1 MPKTAEIERH
11 HRTSPTLSTA
21 LKFHYTRALDRSNSF
36 AQIRNKENRAEE
48 ESERNIYPEQ
58 VRKREMAE
66 LWEGI
71 YCVSVVIMMFVML
84 LKNVAGPDILMLGA
98 LALELAAG
106 IVPIPDGLKGFSNK
120 GLLTVACLFV
130 VAAGISNTGALD
142 YYMGKL
148 LGNPKTV
155 ADAQLR
161 LMAPI
166 AVVSAFLNNTPVV
179 AIMIP
184 IVQKWCRK
192 CKIDPA
198 QLFIPLSFASILGG
212 TCTLIGTSTNL
223 VVDGMRR
230 ERYPDAETIGLFDLS
245 KYGIPVLLSGLCYTL
260 LASPYLL
267 PGGVTKRKKN
277 GEGADDGSNL
287 DLSQLTVG
295 AVVPRGSPVVDS
307 PVQDLRGLNGLYLV
321 SVQRGDSVM
330 RAVQPEF
337 LLEAGDVL
345 IFTGLVDKIGEV
357 CEEHGLVPLTHD
369 VEEKM
374 VEGAFPSLDVSPKW
388 APADDPFKNEN
399 PQNKLKNLNINNNRG
414 GSSAGNSPRALSNGG
429 SPKFGDD
436 SSIVGLGLAH
446 RKRETELQRRTSV
459 DVHNYEKILRK
470 FTDDGE
476 DVKKKQD
483 KQEAVMK
490 RKQSHE
496 YIDNRQQSLAVQK
509 HFVLRARIGR
519 KSSLIDMS
527 PREVLFRRK
536 YKASIMAVQR
546 AGATNTSSNVAEN
559 RLGKIIFQHNDIL
572 ILHASEDS
580 PLLVQ
585 KREREKAK
593 AELQKVREETKKSR
607 LAESS
612 SMFRSSSKVDLA
624 ASGDKSTRAAAG
636 NLSDMEGF
644 ENTSEFTCGDE
655 IEVLLS
661 DASKDLNFSE
671 FAIPMRV
678 VAGGALDGK
687 TIRSVDLHNTPG
699 LFITAMQEGGAA
711 GETKAVDPDTVL
723 RGEDVLWFA
732 GDMGGMQ
739 TLRRIPGIITQDDQV
754 SKLTIRKNER
764 RLVQAVISQHSSLEG
779 KSVRDTQF
787 RTRFDAVIIAVQ
799 RSGGR
804 VQSRIGDIVLQAGDV
819 LLLDTSKSFLS
830 HHKRDPSFALV
841 SEIADSA
848 PPQFDKLLPSMG
860 TAVVMIA
867 VFVAGALDLF
877 VAALLAS
884 GVMLATGCLTQEQAR
899 ASVKWDVIVTI
910 AAAFGI
916 SAAMEQSGVA
926 SAIATNLVA
935 AGNSLGTGKTGILV
949 AIYLATVVLCN
960 IVGNNAAAALMFPI
974 AAGSAEQQGIDNA
987 QMSFLLMLA
996 ASASFMSPFGYQTNL
1011 MVYGPGGYVFA
1022 NFLKFGG
1029 PMQVVQMIVS
1039 VAVILLDDKWWIG
1052 WVVGFGGV
1060 FAIAFFRLILPIIL
1074 DKLLSRGN
1082 NDASAAN
1089 TSIIDSDKIIDAA
1102 L

>member
-1 MPKTAEIERH
+1 MSSKNDEWKPYYLITIVIVMFALLVKM
-11 HRTSPTLSTA
+11 TSL
-21 LKFHYTRALDRSNSF
+21 
-36 AQIRNKENRAEE
+36 
-48 ESERNIYPEQ
+48 
-58 VRKREMAE
+58 
-66 LWEGI
+66 
-71 YCVSVVIMMFVML
+71 
-84 LKNVAGPDILMLGA
+84 GPDFLFLGA
-98 LALELAAG
+98 LAMILVAD
-106 IVPIPDGLKGFSNK
+106 IIPIQDGLKGFSNK
-120 GLLTVACLFV
+120 GLLTVALLFV

-142 YYMGKL
+142 YYMGKF
-148 LGNPKTV
+148 LGNPKNV
-155 ADAQLR
+155 LQAQMR
-161 LMAPI
+161 LMIPI
-166 AVVSAFLNNTPVV
+166 AVVSAFLNNTPIV

-184 IVQKWCRK
+184 IVQKWARK

-230 ERYPDAETIGLFDLS
+230 EKYPDAEKIGLFDLS
-245 KYGIPVLLSGLCYTL
+245 KYGVPVLLSGLCYTL
-260 LASPYLL
+260 LVSPFLL
-267 PGGVTKRKKN
+267 PGGVTTKKKN
-277 GEGADDGSNL
+277 GEGAIDDGGNL
-287 DLSQLTVG
+287 DLSHLTVG
-295 AVVPRGSPVVDS
+295 AVVPRKSPVCDS
-307 PVQDLRGLNGLYLV
+307 PVQTLRGLNGLYLV

-345 IFTGLVDKIGEV
+345 FFTGLVDKIGEV
-357 CEEHGLVPLTHD
+357 CDKHGLVPLTHD
-369 VEEKM
+369 VE
-374 VEGAFPSLDVSPKW
+374 D
-388 APADDPFKNEN
+388 
-399 PQNKLKNLNINNNRG
+399 
-414 GSSAGNSPRALSNGG
+414 
-429 SPKFGDD
+429 
-436 SSIVGLGLAH
+436 
-446 RKRETELQRRTSV
+446 
-459 DVHNYEKILRK
+459 NYEKILSK
-470 FTDDGE
+470 FNDD
-476 DVKKKQD
+476 DDDNNVKDDDALQ
-483 KQEAVMK
+483 

-496 YIDNRQQSLAVQK
+496 YIDNRQQSLKMQK
-509 HFVLRARIGR
+509 HFVLRARIGS

-546 AGATNTSSNVAEN
+546 AGNMNIASNVAEN
-559 RLGKIIFQHNDIL
+559 RLGKIIFQHNDVL
-572 ILHASEDS
+572 ILHAAEDS

-585 KREREKAK
+585 KREREEAK
-593 AELQKVREETKKSR
+593 AELQKVVQEETKKSR
-607 LAESS
+607 LAESTGS
-612 SMFRSSSKVDLA
+612 LMFRSSSKVDLE
-624 ASGDKSTRAAAG
+624 SGEKSSRAAE

-687 TIRSVDLHNTPG
+687 TIRGVDLHNTPG
-699 LFITAMQEGGAA
+699 LFITAMQESGAE

-732 GDMGGMQ
+732 GDIFGVQ
-739 TLRRIPGIITQDDQV
+739 TLRSIPGIVPQDNQI
-754 SKLTIRKNER
+754 SKLTVRKNER
-764 RLVQAVISQHSSLEG
+764 RLVQAVISQHSSLDG
-779 KSVRDTQF
+779 QSVRDTQF

-804 VQSRIGDIVLQAGDV
+804 VQSRIGDIVLQAGDL
-819 LLLDTSKSFLS
+819 LLLDTSRSFLTN
-830 HHKRDPSFALV
+830 HERDPAFALV

-848 PPQFDKLLPSMG
+848 PPQFDKLLPSLG

-910 AAAFGI
+910 AASFGI

-926 SAIATNLVA
+926 NAIAKNLVA
-935 AGNSLGTGKTGILV
+935 AGNALGTGKSGILV
-949 AIYLATVVLCN
+949 AIYLATVLLSNV
-960 IVGNNAAAALMFPI
+960 VSNNAAAALMFPI
-974 AAGSAEQQGIDNA
+974 ASVSAEQQGIDNA

-1011 MVYGPGGYVFA
+1011 MVLGPGGYVFGD
-1022 NFLKFGG
+1022 FLRFGG

-1052 WVVGFGGV
+1052 WVFGFGSV
-1060 FAIAFFRLILPIIL
+1060 FAVAFIRSILPMIME
-1074 DKLLSRGN
+1074 KLHR
-1082 NDASAAN
+1082 
-1089 TSIIDSDKIIDAA
+1089 
-1102 L
+1102 